1 MSKRSFKYYIMFSVL
16 ILVVVASSFSLG
28 KKATAAL
35 PASFA
40 AVTPTPTIAP
50 DSLRSLTVSNAGE
63 ITEISRWGK
72 GRMDRLAQ
80 TGSVLLLLTPFDL
93 YLYDNVRHSEI
104 AVISDVLD
112 FIVTPDQKAVLTTS
126 PLSTTIKSWNIAD
139 GTALRTYK
147 NDLTPPK
154 QPPADFSTEDFYRV
168 HALAFSPNGKSFA
181 ASYGDNS
188 IVLWGL
194 QSGNK
199 EKVLTANIAPPAD
212 EMAFSPDGQFLATS
226 GDVLAW
232 WGLGDGK
239 ILYRQPGGGHIS
251 AKPFSPDGKMIV
263 TSDEGYIWVRS
274 IPSGKMLHTYR
285 SSDFGEVEFSADGK
299 YLVIGGGSEV
309 RQVSNGRRLPPA
321 EAAKIVPTP
330 VSETAPAVDLSWL
343 EKEGHLTGVQ
353 GLAGGAA
360 SELIVYGMDGS
371 KAFWQNVINGE
382 MASADLPGAPLNRMA
397 AALDG
402 SQLGVCMSENLFIM
416 KLTGEPQKLDR
427 CREKG
432 YLAFS
437 PDGETLARAYSTQ
450 VNLINLLTG
459 KTEHNLIGNQLW
471 VTVVNFSP
479 DGSLVATGT
488 PVVQNGAQV
497 FIWKTDPLSLV
508 AKYRVTS
515 DSIGDTAVTALAFSP
530 DNKLIAI
537 GGADYHVKLLRV
549 SDGWLLEYPSV
560 EGRSISL
567 AFSPGSKL
575 LASGDLLGNIHVWD
589 TLNGDNLAVLSGHA
603 GPVVGLMFS
612 MDGKNLISASED
624 GTVRLWGIP

>member
-1 MSKRSFKYYIMFSVL
+1 MTFCSTLM
-16 ILVVVASSFSLG
+16 LVIVASSFSLG
-28 KKATAAL
+28 AKATAAQAL
-35 PASFA
+35 AFA

-50 DSLRSLTVSNAGE
+50 DSLQPLTVSNIGE
-63 ITEISRWGK
+63 ITEISQWGK
-72 GRMDRLAQ
+72 GRIDRLAQ
-80 TGSVLLLLTPFDL
+80 TGPVLMLLTPFDL
-93 YLYDNVRHSEI
+93 YFYDTEDQSEI
-104 AVISDVLD
+104 AAIPDVLD
-112 FIVTPDQKAVLTTS
+112 FIVTPDQKVVLTTS

-139 GTALRTYK
+139 GTSLRTYK

-154 QPPADFSTEDFYRV
+154 QPPADFSEEDYYRV
-168 HALAFSPNGKSFA
+168 RATAFSPDGKSFA

-188 IVLWGL
+188 IVLWGT
-194 QSGNK
+194 QNGNK

-226 GDVLAW
+226 GDILAW
-232 WGLGDGK
+232 WSLGDGK
-239 ILYRQPGGGHIS
+239 ILYRQPGGGHLS
-251 AKPFSPDGKMIV
+251 ANPFSPDGKMIV

-285 SSDFGEVEFSADGK
+285 TSDFGEVEFSADGK
-299 YLVIGGGSEV
+299 YLIIGGGSEV
-309 RQVSNGRRLPPA
+309 RQVSNGKRLPPA
-321 EAAKIVPTP
+321 EVAKILPTP
-330 VSETAPAVDLSWL
+330 VSETEPAVDLSWL
-343 EKEGHLTGVQ
+343 EKEGHLNGVQ
-353 GLAGGAA
+353 GLAGQSATD
-360 SELIVYGMDGS
+360 LIVYGIDGS
-371 KAFWQNVINGE
+371 RAFWQNVLNNE
-382 MASADLPGAPLNRMA
+382 MGSTELPGTPLNRMA
-397 AALDG
+397 AAWDG
-402 SQLGVCMSENLFIM
+402 SQLGVCMSENLYLV
-416 KLTGEPQKLDR
+416 KQAGEPQKLDR

-488 PVVQNGAQV
+488 PVVRNGAQV

-567 AFSPGSKL
+567 AFSPDSKL

-589 TLNGDNLAVLSGHA
+589 TLNGDDLAVLSGHA

-612 MDGKNLISASED
+612 ADGKNLISASED